1 MRMSRAGLIFDE
13 RFLAHGTGGE
23 DTVMMRRGSFRLSP
37 VSHPSST
44 FITKRVKEF
53 LDGSGLTA
61 QMLPVEARAATEDE
75 VAAYHTHQYIACMR
89 GLVASCAQV
98 PGNMFPASW
107 ACTAA

>member
-53 LDGSGLTA
+53 LDSSGLTA
-61 QMLPVEARAATEDE
+61 QMLPVEARATTEDE
-75 VAAYHTHQYIACMR
+75 VAAYHTYEYITGMR
-89 GLVASCAQV
+89 GLEASGTHVTGKMLQ
-98 PGNMFPASW
+98 AS
-107 ACTAA
+107 

>member
-13 RFLAHGTGGE
+13 RFLAHDTGVE

-37 VSHPSST
+37 GSHPSST

-61 QMLPVEARAATEDE
+61 QILPVETRAGTEDE
-75 VAAYHTHQYIACMR
+75 GAASHTHECLAFLR
-89 GLVASCAQV
+89 GPAANGSQV
-98 PGNMFPASW
+98 TS
-107 ACTAA
+107 